1 MRCTSFDY
9 RCFLRD
15 FSPFGSMLPREGAE
29 LNLTRLQTFVEVV
42 RRGTFAGAA
51 DALSFTPSAVSQQ
64 MAKLEA
70 ETGLPL
76 LEREGAGVRLT
87 EAGRLLHEHAVG
99 IVDSVHRARISLIA
113 LQAQQVKRLRLAAD
127 PVAASAVV
135 PRALRLLRRRLPG
148 TELVLEET
156 AADEALRAGRADVG
170 VWLAPA
176 AEPVDPALDETVL
189 ERGELLVALPAEHP
203 LTRLRELDA
212 EALAA
217 TPRICDDSP
226 WRVRSV
232 RTQLALVSAGE
243 GYALVPGPAAD
254 PLPSGVTLCRL
265 AGAPAWELRAA
276 RPASEL
282 PSVGTLAAIEALR
295 TAAGASRPPRYD
307 IDGWQSAGRR

>member
-1 MRCTSFDY
+1 M
-9 RCFLRD
+9 
-15 FSPFGSMLPREGAE
+15 
-29 LNLTRLQTFVEVV
+29 NLTRLQTFVEVV

-70 ETGLPL
+70 EAGLPL
-76 LEREGAGVRLT
+76 LARDGAGVRLT

-99 IVDSVHRARISLIA
+99 IVDAVHRARIGLIA
-113 LQAQQVKRLRLAAD
+113 LQAQQVKRLRIAAD
-127 PVAASAVV
+127 PVAAAAVV

-148 TELVLEET
+148 ADLMLEET
-156 AADEALRAGRADVG
+156 GAADALRDARADVG

-176 AEPVDPALDETVL
+176 DDPPDPALAETVL
-189 ERGELLVALPAEHP
+189 DHGPLLVALPADHP

-217 TPRICDDSP
+217 TPRIWADSR
-226 WRVRSV
+226 WRVQTL
-232 RTQLALVSAGE
+232 RTQLALVAAGE

-254 PLPSGVTLCRL
+254 PLPAGVALCSL
-265 AGAPAWELRAA
+265 AGAPMWELRAA
-276 RPASEL
+276 RPAAEV

-295 TAAGASRPPRYD
+295 TAADRE
-307 IDGWQSAGRR
+307 RRSSPATATLIAHA